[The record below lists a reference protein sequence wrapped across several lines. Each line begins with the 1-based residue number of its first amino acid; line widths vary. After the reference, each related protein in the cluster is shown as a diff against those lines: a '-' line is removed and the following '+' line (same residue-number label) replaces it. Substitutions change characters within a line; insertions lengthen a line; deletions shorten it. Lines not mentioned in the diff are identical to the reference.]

1 MMISPLQSPDEL
13 RKRMQGLYNADEK
26 SYVRYLTERTEVS
39 QESKVR
45 IYSLA
50 KQIIEKVRAN
60 KNTTIIDAFMQQ
72 YGLSTEE
79 GLALMC
85 LAESLLRIPDDCTID
100 DMIRDKIA
108 RTT

>member
-1 MMISPLQSPDEL
+1 
-13 RKRMQGLYNADEK
+13 
-26 SYVRYLTERTEVS
+26 
-39 QESKVR
+39 
-45 IYSLA
+45 
-50 KQIIEKVRAN
+50 
-60 KNTTIIDAFMQQ
+60 QQ